1 MKKNAARLGISQIEY
16 EGCCYMTMKLDYA
29 DDTALLS
36 ELCRM
41 IQEEGID
48 RLSLV
53 SGAEMPVFEKF
64 DPYIPGKLLRQAYA
78 VDRLR
83 TDEIEARLPQM
94 LRESRAYHSR

>member
-1 MKKNAARLGISQIEY
+1 
-16 EGCCYMTMKLDYA
+16 MTMKLDYA
-29 DDTALLS
+29 DDAALLS

-53 SGAEMPVFEKF
+53 SGTEMPVFEKF